1 MKTLKTAV
9 IELINHV
16 RNNFDI
22 KHAWYMSTDG
32 LSTEDANEITRC
44 IHLRNARETI
54 SDLTKLVE
62 RLNKDD
68 AVNYFNVNGSHV
80 SDAQLE
86 RFKLAM
92 YRQWCNTA
100 NDMYESI
107 KLLCEIEE
115 TDRAFSDDL
124 MWLAS

>member
-1 MKTLKTAV
+1 MKTLKTAA
-9 IELINHV
+9 IELISHV

-22 KHAWYMSTDG
+22 KHAWYMATDG

-44 IHLRNARETI
+44 VHLRRPKETI
-54 SDLTKLVE
+54 QDLSKLVDS
-62 RLNKDD
+62 LNKSD
-68 AVNYFNVNGSHV
+68 AVNYFNINASRV